1 MNVVHAPPTLSSNP
15 MLVHPNETR
24 ICLFYSS
31 IISFWPWI
39 YGSSLV
45 VVGPLFC
52 GRLLAVSLRF
62 RTWSSSSK
70 NKRRLGLE
78 LLEAGKTFGDDTRE
92 VWPRPT
98 AL

>member
-15 MLVHPNETR
+15 MLVYTSESRREYIFFN
-24 ICLFYSS
+24 SS

-39 YGSSLV
+39 SGSSLV

-78 LLEAGKTFGDDTRE
+78 LLEACI
-92 VWPRPT
+92 
-98 AL
+98 